1 MAITTIRMRRARSA
15 LTFSA
20 ESSSISVP
28 AHQTPLRMTT
38 QYWLVKSEPEAYAW
52 ADLVRDGRTAWTGVR
67 NYAARLHLDAM
78 QRGDRVMFYESVT
91 TKAVVGIAE
100 VTKPAFPDPTADE
113 PGWVAVELKADT
125 PLSHPVTL
133 EQIKTDSS
141 LAKMTLL
148 RQGRLSVTPLTRA
161 EFDRIVKLGA

>member
-15 LTFSA
+15 FTFSA

-52 ADLVRDGRTAWTGVR
+52 TDFVRDGRTAWTGVR
-67 NYAARLHLDAM
+67 NYAARLHLKAM
-78 QRGDRVMFYESVT
+78 QRGDRVLFYESVT

-100 VTKPAFPDPTADE
+100 VTKSAFPDPTANE
-113 PGWVAVELKADT
+113 PGWVAVELKTDV
-125 PLSHPVTL
+125 PLPRPVTL
-133 EQIKTDSS
+133 EQIKADPA

-161 EFDRIVKLGA
+161 EFDRILKLGA

>member
-1 MAITTIRMRRARSA
+1 MAITTIRMHRARSA

-67 NYAARLHLDAM
+67 NYAARLHLNAM

-91 TKAVVGIAE
+91 IKAVVGIAE

-125 PLSHPVTL
+125 PLFHPVTL
-133 EQIKTDSS
+133 EQIKTDPS

-161 EFDRIVKLGA
+161 EFERIVKLGA